1 MSVFNWLFGQDAE
14 PEQQG
19 SFSDLE
25 SQHTYDNVSD
35 LNKADAVNNAK
46 DNGDRVMLIDDPY
59 DGSDRAGGIS
69 SDKRHNL
76 YYAEED
82 DQGTPSP
89 RKYRPGR

>member
-1 MSVFNWLFGQDAE
+1 MPWNWLFVQDADD
-14 PEQQG
+14 EQQG
-19 SFSDLE
+19 SFSDVE
-25 SQHTYDNVSD
+25 SQHTYDNASD

-46 DNGDRVMLIDDPY
+46 NSGDRITFFDDPM

-76 YYAEED
+76 FYAEED